1 MTSGCTE
8 ARDGAAH
15 SRVLP
20 AMKRRALL
28 AGLVAGLP
36 FAAVAASRLTLEQLE
51 AEGGF
56 RRVAFGELLNA
67 GDVPALAFEVEIPAI
82 YRRWTAPTDTRGALM
97 WSTMADFG
105 RARRGEPQGG
115 RHGALVADRSNFVIW
130 SAASAQF
137 RDETGL
143 DESNI
148 AARLADRQAKA
159 VRVQRADRGEVPILL
174 VEADLSEVERL
185 RTWYIG
191 LPRMTR
197 TLYYLPQRPWS
208 PADERV
214 WTRLRAGVLGAGA

>member
-8 ARDGAAH
+8 ARDAGSP
-15 SRVLP
+15 SRVLH
-20 AMKRRALL
+20 AMKRRSLL

-36 FAAVAASRLTLEQLE
+36 FAAVAASRLTPEQLA

-56 RRVAFGELLNA
+56 QRVAFGELLNA
-67 GDVPALAFEVEIPAI
+67 GDVPALSFEVEIPAI
-82 YRRWTAPTDTRGALM
+82 YRRWSAPTDTRGALM

-115 RHGALVADRSNFVIW
+115 RHGALVADRSNFVTW
-130 SAASAQF
+130 SAANAQF

-148 AARLADRQAKA
+148 VARLADKQATS
-159 VRVQRADRGEVPILL
+159 VRVQRVDRGAVPILL
-174 VEADLSEVERL
+174 VEADLSELERL
-185 RTWYIG
+185 RTYYIG
-191 LPRMTR
+191 LPRSTR

-208 PADERV
+208 PADDLV
-214 WTRLRAGVLGAGA
+214 WARLRAGVMGTAA